1 MTTIVLVTEHW
12 WCRDW
17 KFTGYTVSTVSQSYL
32 CDHSQSTQSV
42 SEMSLKHLHSRNTAR
57 YAEQTVSRTPMGS
70 LLLSQGQVVIPLF
83 QRPYCWTTSQ
93 LDSWSV
99 TLFCLV
105 FTGSVFRLN
114 NISEGIGLMTQ
125 QEPDGNIVEE
135 LRNGKY

>member
-1 MTTIVLVTEHW
+1 
-12 WCRDW
+12 
-17 KFTGYTVSTVSQSYL
+17 
-32 CDHSQSTQSV
+32 
-42 SEMSLKHLHSRNTAR
+42 MSLNHLHGKNTAK
-57 YAEQTVSRTPMGS
+57 YADQTVTRTAMGAI
-70 LLLSQGQVVIPLF
+70 LLSHSQVVIPLF

-135 LRNGKY
+135 LRNGKYKSETRHKTIYNNI